1 MLCSLHAVIRHGS
14 RVAGPGLCYDLLWPY
29 VTVSLTALREVL
41 QEDEYGR
48 ARVHTQWGND
58 AELVE
63 EAVQMCPVDCISYVS
78 P

>member
-1 MLCSLHAVIRHGS
+1 ME
-14 RVAGPGLCYDLLWPY
+14 GPNSCCNLLWRHVA
-29 VTVSLTALREVL
+29 VTLTALQKLL

-78 P
+78 PLNCLL